1 MSPAPAQD
9 SMGYSLG
16 SGYDPQQA
24 YDGSMGYDPSLHQDL
39 SPWMYKNKPLP
50 IDKSMH
56 TNALGSTTY
65 HKTHTQPM
73 IKQAN
78 KKIINEIFT

>member
-1 MSPAPAQD
+1 MRFMTFVFHQISKFDWNFIWLSILATPMMSPAPTQD

-39 SPWMYKNKPLP
+39 SPW
-50 IDKSMH
+50 
-56 TNALGSTTY
+56 
-65 HKTHTQPM
+65 
-73 IKQAN
+73 
-78 KKIINEIFT
+78 E

>member
-1 MSPAPAQD
+1 MCDLNGLNCFILWWEQKLATPMMSPAPTQD

-39 SPWMYKNKPLP
+39 SP
-50 IDKSMH
+50 
-56 TNALGSTTY
+56 
-65 HKTHTQPM
+65 
-73 IKQAN
+73 
-78 KKIINEIFT
+78 

>member
-1 MSPAPAQD
+1 MMIFIFLATPMMSPAQTQD

-39 SPWMYKNKPLP
+39 SP
-50 IDKSMH
+50 
-56 TNALGSTTY
+56 
-65 HKTHTQPM
+65 
-73 IKQAN
+73 
-78 KKIINEIFT
+78 

>member
-1 MSPAPAQD
+1 MLRLATPMMSPAPAQD

-39 SPWMYKNKPLP
+39 SP
-50 IDKSMH
+50 
-56 TNALGSTTY
+56 
-65 HKTHTQPM
+65 
-73 IKQAN
+73 
-78 KKIINEIFT
+78 